1 MSLNIERKLTNILA
15 DIKTISELSN
25 KDVLQNSITERLSE
39 ILTQYEDKLDK
50 VVLRLA
56 DADIIK
62 VLRRL

>member
-39 ILTQYEDKLDK
+39 ILTQYEDNLDQ
-50 VVLRLA
+50 VVFRLA

>member
-15 DIKTISELSN
+15 DIKTISKLSN

-50 VVLRLA
+50 VVFRLA

>member
-1 MSLNIERKLTNILA
+1 MSLNIERKLANILA
-15 DIKTISELSN
+15 DIKIISELSN

-39 ILTQYEDKLDK
+39 ILTQYEDKLDQ
-50 VVLRLA
+50 VVFRLA